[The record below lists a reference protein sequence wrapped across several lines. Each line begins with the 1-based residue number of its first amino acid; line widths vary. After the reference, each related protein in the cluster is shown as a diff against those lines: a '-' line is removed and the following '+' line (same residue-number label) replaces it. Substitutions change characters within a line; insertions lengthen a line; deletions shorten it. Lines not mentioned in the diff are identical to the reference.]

1 MAKKD
6 LIKKAKELGIEIPKK
21 ATVKQLQELI
31 KTVAPPPEDPA
42 LIKRA
47 KKIGLNKDQIAS
59 YPDAES
65 LKKALDGMSPQTN
78 PDARVKPSTPPKPVV
93 HAEKMPKEKKFE
105 IDSKF
110 EQKFISQS
118 RVQFD
123 EANLQAEF
131 RRINRKYGVQV
142 PVKIIKTTTFKPVSG
157 LNENKITVKFLI
169 THYVIFF
176 K

>member
-1 MAKKD
+1 MARKRAKKKVAKKKVKKIAKKKTAKSSLDPD
-6 LIKKAKELGIEIPKK
+6 L
-21 ATVKQLQELI
+21 V
-31 KTVAPPPEDPA
+31 
-42 LIKRA
+42 KRA
-47 KKIGLNKDQIAS
+47 KKIGLTDNQIAS

-78 PDARVKPSTPPKPVV
+78 PDARVKPGKPPKPVV
-93 HAEKMPKEKKFE
+93 HTEKMPKEKKFE

-118 RVQFD
+118 RAQFD
-123 EANLQAEF
+123 ENTLQAEL
-131 RRINRKYGVQV
+131 RRINRKYGAQE
-142 PVKIIKTTTFKPVSG
+142 PVKIVKTTTFKPVSG

-169 THYVIFF
+169 THFEVYF